1 MTPPSP
7 IVGII
12 ANPASGRDLRRL
24 TAHAGLHSST
34 DKASVV
40 QRLLAAFGATGIRH
54 ALLPPDMT
62 GIAAA
67 VLRASQTRQARD
79 GHWPFLEF
87 LDMPLRQSV
96 EDTRL
101 AARRMV
107 ERGVALIA
115 VLGGDGTHKA
125 VAAEVGDVPLLAL
138 STGTNN
144 AFPELREAAGAGLA
158 GGLCASNRVPP
169 EIGLRRNKRLLVR
182 EPRRGLCEWA
192 LVDVAVSPQPF
203 IGARAISRAE
213 DLAEVFV
220 SFAEPHAIGLS
231 ALCGLWSP
239 VSREEPHGAWMR
251 LHPDARESLLVPLAP
266 GLLVGCGVSAAGYL
280 QPGVAHA
287 PSLSSG
293 TLALDGE
300 REIEFSA
307 TDRPSITLDPSGPF
321 SVDVPATLA
330 YAARHRLLAGQRTP
344 MTREDNLEN
353 NKMSTLSTDQLLH
366 AYRVMRTIRAF
377 EERLHVEFATGEI
390 PGFVHLYAGEEASAA
405 GVMAHLRDDDCIA
418 STHRGHGHCI
428 AKGVDVHGMMAEIY
442 GKKTG
447 VCQGK
452 GGSMHIADL
461 EKGML
466 GANGIVGAGAPLAAG
481 AALAAKLK
489 GSDAVAVAFFG
500 DGGSNEGAVFEAM
513 NLAAVWNLPCLF
525 VAENNGYAEA
535 TAANWSVAC
544 DHIADRAAG
553 FGMPGV
559 TVDGF
564 DFFAV
569 HEAAG
574 AAIERARA
582 GEGPSLIEVKLTRY
596 YGHFEGDAQT
606 YRDPDEV
613 KHYRETRDCLKQ
625 FRERTC
631 HAGLLSASDLD
642 AIDAEVEARIE
653 DAVQR
658 AKNDPKPEP
667 DDLLRDVYVSYP

>member
-144 AFPELREAAGAGLA
+144 AFPELREATGAGLA